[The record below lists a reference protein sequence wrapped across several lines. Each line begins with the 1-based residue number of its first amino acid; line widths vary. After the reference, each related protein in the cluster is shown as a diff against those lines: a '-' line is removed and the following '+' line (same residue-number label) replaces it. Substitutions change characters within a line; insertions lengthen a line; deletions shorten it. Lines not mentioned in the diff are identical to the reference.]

1 MIENEKAVYDIL
13 EKLSIEYEKYTHIP
27 VYTIEEADN
36 LNLDIKGAHCKNL
49 FVRDRKGRQHYLIII
64 EDNKKVD
71 LKKLSWDINSTNLSF
86 ASEERLFKYLKLK
99 PGSVTAFGLI
109 NDKDKHVKLLID
121 KDLKNFEYISFHP
134 NVNTATVTISYEDF
148 EKFLEFI
155 GNEVNYIE
163 V

>member
-1 MIENEKAVYDIL
+1 MLENEKEVYDIL
-13 EKLSIEYEKYTHIP
+13 DKLNIEYEKYTHIP

-36 LNLDIKGAHCKNL
+36 LNLNIKGSHCKNL
-49 FVRDRKGRQHYLIII
+49 FVRDRKGRQHYLIIL
-64 EDNKKVD
+64 EENKKVD

-109 NDKDKHVKLLID
+109 NDEDKHVKMLID
-121 KDLKNFEYISFHP
+121 KDLKKFDYISFHP
-134 NVNTATVTISYEDF
+134 NVNTATVTISYGHF
-148 EKFLEFI
+148 EKFLEFV